1 MKPALIL
8 WRFSPAHGRTE
19 VDMMLVGD
27 QLKQPQAITYAMM
40 RARFAEV
47 FVAGLRVPDEVTPDE
62 LTKYVES
69 NTEDVIKKLKSAE
82 FDFARGFK
90 DERRRPIRTKPEEKS
105 KSFVDLL
112 KEI

>member
-1 MKPALIL
+1 
-8 WRFSPAHGRTE
+8 
-19 VDMMLVGD
+19 MLVGD
-27 QLKQPQAITYAMM
+27 QLKQSQAVTYAMM
-40 RARFAEV
+40 RSRFSEV
-47 FVAGLRVPDEVTPDE
+47 FIAGLRVPDEVSNDD
-62 LTKYVES
+62 LVKYVES

-90 DERRRPIRTKPEEKS
+90 DERRKPIRTKPEEKP